1 LERDDQTL
9 RRTVASTLHHHPD
22 GHVYV
27 RTAAGVYGDTPENFA
42 LDYGSAW
49 PALPE
54 GMTERLYVQE
64 TRHALMA
71 RHDLADGG
79 PMPWPEGDA
88 IIAGIARLLEAQRA
102 RVAAQVAAAR
112 AARAA
117 ERDAAIMPVQR
128 RQFFQELARRGE
140 ITRAE
145 ALAAVRTGDIP
156 ARLQAFIDA
165 NLTGDDRFTAE
176 ILLSGAAEFR
186 RDHALCNAI
195 GAGLGW
201 TSDQIDD
208 LWRAASRL

>member
-1 LERDDQTL
+1 M
-9 RRTVASTLHHHPD
+9 ASTLHHHPD

-88 IIAGIARLLEAQRA
+88 IIAGIARLLEAQRV

-145 ALAAVRTGDIP
+145 APGRGP
-156 ARLQAFIDA
+156 
-165 NLTGDDRFTAE
+165 DRRH
-176 ILLSGAAEFR
+176 SGAAASLHR
-186 RDHALCNAI
+186 RQPQRRRPVYGGDSALRC
-195 GAGLGW
+195 
-201 TSDQIDD
+201 
-208 LWRAASRL
+208 R